1 MKNKHLKE
9 SFYLNKNVI
18 DVSENLLG
26 KVLVTNINN
35 TITSGIIVETEAYVG
50 AEDKASHAYNNKR
63 TQRTETMYQKGG
75 IAYVYLCYGMY
86 HLFNIVTN
94 IKNIPHAVLIRA
106 IKPLNGIHEIQRRRK
121 IKGKKYNLTNGP
133 GKLSIALGID
143 KSFNGE
149 SLLSN
154 KVWIQDNG
162 IKFNKKDILSSPRIG
177 VDYAKEDATLPY
189 RFYIK
194 DNKWISRL

>member
-1 MKNKHLKE
+1 MRNKHLKE
-9 SFYLNKNVI
+9 SFYLNKNII

-35 TITSGIIVETEAYVG
+35 TITSGIIIETEAYAG
-50 AEDKASHAYNNKR
+50 IDDKASHAYNNKR

-86 HLFNIVTN
+86 YLFNVITN
-94 IKNIPHAVLIRA
+94 IEDVPHAVLIRA
-106 IKPLNGIHEIQRRRK
+106 IEPLDGINEMQRRRK
-121 IKGKKYNLTNGP
+121 IKSKKYNLTNGP

-154 KVWIQDNG
+154 IVWIQDNG
-162 IKFNKKDILSSPRIG
+162 IKFNKKDILSRPRIG

-194 DNKWISRL
+194 DNKWISKL

>member
-1 MKNKHLKE
+1 MKKRLLKQ

-18 DVSENLLG
+18 DVSKNLLG
-26 KVLVTNINN
+26 KVLVTNINDI
-35 TITSGIIVETEAYVG
+35 ITSGVIVETEAYAG
-50 AEDKASHAYNNKR
+50 IEDKASHAYNNKR
-63 TQRTETMYQKGG
+63 TQRTEMMYQNGG

-86 HLFNIVTN
+86 HLFNVITN
-94 IKNIPHAVLIRA
+94 IEEVPHAVLIRA
-106 IKPLNGIHEIQRRRK
+106 IEPLDGINEMQRRRK
-121 IKGKKYNLTNGP
+121 IKSKKYNLTNGP

-149 SLLSN
+149 SLLSD
-154 KVWIQDNG
+154 KIWIQDNG

-194 DNKWISRL
+194 DNKWISKL